1 MDSVD
6 QTTENALKI
15 GLENNHSH
23 QTTSLNNVAKRGTL
37 VWDNSQQ
44 VGMQFSSVED
54 FDAAIDWLWTEPAL
68 RELPRVHVGR
78 NTMIVPAESVAF
90 FRKKGYNFTLSK
102 VVSAGELAPEEIGLI
117 RRTGGTRTK

>member
-6 QTTENALKI
+6 QTMENVLGI

-23 QTTSLNNVAKRGTL
+23 QSTSLNKLATRGAL

-44 VGMQFSSVED
+44 VGIQFSSVDD

-102 VVSAGELAPEEIGLI
+102 VVSAGDLAPGEIGLI
-117 RRTGGTRTK
+117 RRAGGTRTK